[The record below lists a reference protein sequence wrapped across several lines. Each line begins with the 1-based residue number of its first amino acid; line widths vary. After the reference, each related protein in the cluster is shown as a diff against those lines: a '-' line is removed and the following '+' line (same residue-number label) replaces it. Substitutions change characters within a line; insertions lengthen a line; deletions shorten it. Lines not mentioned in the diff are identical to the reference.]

1 MTRPDPLDALLRA
14 AARGAVS
21 RRDFVRR
28 GAALGLGLPALGAL
42 VAACGERKP
51 AGAADESLGE
61 LEPELAIYNWSD
73 YVAEDTIT
81 NFEKEFGVRVRYD
94 TYESNEELLARMGT
108 GTARYD
114 LIMPTNYAV
123 AVLASQGA
131 LAPLKRRYI
140 PNFTNLAPTFLNPVF
155 DPDNTYS
162 VAYQWGTTGFAYRAD
177 KIPGTLDSW
186 GIFLD
191 GAHRGRMTQMDDMRD
206 ALGAW
211 LRYRGKSL
219 NSVDPSELALAR
231 SDALAARRNLR
242 AYISAQVKGELVSGE
257 VWVAQLWNG
266 DTAQAQAEQ
275 PAIRYVLPREGC
287 AIWTDSMVVP
297 RGAAHPR
304 AAHEF
309 INYVL
314 RPGVGAA
321 ISNATG
327 YGSPNQ
333 AALAQMRRPL
343 PFPTAEEF
351 QRLEYER
358 DLGDATALWQQIWA
372 ELKSS

>member
-1 MTRPDPLDALLRA
+1 MIQPDSLQSLLRA
-14 AARGAVS
+14 AARGALS
-21 RRDFVRR
+21 RRELVRR
-28 GAALGLGLPALGAL
+28 AAALGLGLPAIGAM

-51 AGAADESLGE
+51 AAASEEALGE

-94 TYESNEELLARMGT
+94 TYESNEELLARIGT
-108 GTARYD
+108 GGTHYD

-123 AVLASQGA
+123 ALLAAQGA
-131 LAPLKRRYI
+131 LLPLRRRYLT
-140 PNFTNLAPTFLNPVF
+140 NLTNLAPTFLNPVF
-155 DPDNTYS
+155 DPDNRHS
-162 VAYQWGTTGFAYRAD
+162 VAYQWGTTGFAYRSD
-177 KIPGTLDSW
+177 KLAGNPDSW

-191 GAHRGRMTQMDDMRD
+191 GAYRGRMTQMDDMRD

-211 LRYRGKSL
+211 LRYRAKSL
-219 NSVDPSELALAR
+219 NSVEVDELALAR
-231 SDALAARRNLR
+231 SDALAARRNLK
-242 AYISAQVKGELVSGE
+242 AYISAQVKGQLVSGD

-266 DTAQAQAEQ
+266 DTAQAQAQEA
-275 PAIRYVLPREGC
+275 AIRYVLPREGC

-297 RGAAHPR
+297 LGAPHPR

-309 INYVL
+309 INYIL

-333 AALAQMRRPL
+333 AALPQVARPL

-358 DLGDATALWQQIWA
+358 DLGDASALWQQIWA

>member
-1 MTRPDPLDALLRA
+1 MTRPDPLESLFRA
-14 AARGAVS
+14 AARGLLS
-21 RRDFVRR
+21 RRELVRR
-28 GAALGLGLPALGAL
+28 AAALGLGLPAIGAMM
-42 VAACGERKP
+42 AACGERKP
-51 AGAADESLGE
+51 AAASEEALGE
-61 LEPELAIYNWSD
+61 VEPELAIYNWSD

-94 TYESNEELLARMGT
+94 TYESNEELLARIGT
-108 GTARYD
+108 GGAHYD

-123 AVLASQGA
+123 ALLAAQGA
-131 LAPLKRRYI
+131 LLPLKRRYLT
-140 PNFTNLAPTFLNPVF
+140 NLTNLAPTFLNPVF
-155 DPDNTYS
+155 DPDNVHS
-162 VAYQWGTTGFAYRAD
+162 VAYQWGTTGFAYRSD
-177 KIPGTLDSW
+177 KLAGTPDSW

-191 GAHRGRMTQMDDMRD
+191 AAYRGRMTQMDDMRD
-206 ALGAW
+206 AIGAW
-211 LRYRGKSL
+211 LRYRAKSL
-219 NSVDPSELALAR
+219 NSVQVDELALAR
-231 SDALAARRNLR
+231 SDALAARRNLK
-242 AYISAQVKGELVSGE
+242 AYISAQVKGQLVSGD

-266 DTAQAQAEQ
+266 DTAQAQAQEA
-275 PAIRYVLPREGC
+275 AIRYVLPREGC

-297 RGAAHPR
+297 LDAPHPR

-309 INYVL
+309 INYIL

-333 AALAQMRRPL
+333 AALPQVARPI

-358 DLGDATALWQQIWA
+358 DLGDASALWQQIWA